1 MLRQAFTE
9 RLKEAMKARDSRTI
23 STVRMIL
30 AELKERDVAA
40 RGQGNS
46 NGIPDDDARR
56 MLQAM
61 IKQRRE
67 SVVLYEKGNRADLV
81 RQEREEI
88 AVIES
93 FLPHQLDEVEIEA
106 AAKAVIAETGA
117 RKTSDMGKVM
127 AALRER
133 HAGAIDLGRAGA
145 IVRRLLG

>member
-40 RGQGNS
+40 RGQGNT

-67 SVVLYEKGNRADLV
+67 SAALYEKGNRADLV

-93 FLPHQLDEVEIEA
+93 FLPRQLDEVEIEA
-106 AAKAVIAETGA
+106 AVKAAIAETGA
-117 RKTSDMGKVM
+117 GRTSDTGKVM

>member
-40 RGQGNS
+40 RGQGNI

-67 SVVLYEKGNRADLV
+67 SASLYEKGNRADLV

-93 FLPHQLDEVEIEA
+93 FLPRQLDEVEIEA
-106 AAKAVIAETGA
+106 AVKAAIAETGA
-117 RKTSDMGKVM
+117 GRTSDTGKVM

-145 IVRRLLG
+145 IVRRVLG